1 MKKRE
6 LKKGKGK
13 LWLGGMLMG
22 TVTKSKFDN
31 EIEYEEIDDP
41 NGPGKIRV
49 PMGNKVAGSVTFLK
63 KDSDLFMH
71 RLRREQLG
79 FEFDAIVTEEN
90 LETGDF
96 ETVRYI
102 DCTVDKVPLSDFE
115 NKKIT
120 QVELSVSA
128 RAYKVIV

>member
-1 MKKRE
+1 MKKDK

-13 LWLGGMLMG
+13 LWLSGLLIGR
-22 TVTKSKFDN
+22 VTKAKFDN
-31 EIEYEEIDDP
+31 EIEYEEVDDP
-41 NGPGKIRV
+41 NGFGKERV
-49 PMGNKVAGSVTFLK
+49 PIGNKIVGSVTFLK
-63 KDSDLFMH
+63 VDSGIFME

-102 DCTVDKVPLSDFE
+102 DCTVDKIPLSDFE